1 MRKKI
6 KTVLSHINDNEALK
20 ERDRFFAAYWQNI
33 ILVAAL
39 IVFLLF
45 TGKFIIDQKDKFPD
59 SDSVAAMSS
68 KTVTRKRAYLTFD
81 DGPSD
86 QTGEILDILK
96 EHNVKATFFVIGRNE
111 RYYPM
116 YKRIVEEGHTL
127 AIHSYSHEY
136 STIYAS
142 YDNFVNDVEELR
154 KLLYD
159 VTGVDCRYYRFP
171 GGSSNRVTQVPVND
185 LIDYLDSAGLTYFD
199 WNALNEDAV
208 NFEQSPQQLN
218 KKILKDVRRQKTS
231 IVLMHDLHETTNTVK
246 ALDPLIKTLKKEGY
260 QILPI
265 TKNTKPLHHVS
276 IDK

>member
-1 MRKKI
+1 MKLFVRRTGGRI
-6 KTVLSHINDNEALK
+6 GLWGGLLAAALAA
-20 ERDRFFAAYWQNI
+20 FAAGWLVPVRAPVGCKLNE
-33 ILVAAL
+33 LTAAPDFSPFSPAAPVVAA
-39 IVFLLF
+39 
-45 TGKFIIDQKDKFPD
+45 
-59 SDSVAAMSS
+59 SDAGTPAAPSLPE
-68 KTVTRKRAYLTFD
+68 KWVCLTFD

-199 WNALNEDAV
+199 WNALNNDAV
-208 NFEQSPQQLN
+208 IAGQTPDQL
-218 KKILKDVRRQKTS
+218 
-231 IVLMHDLHETTNTVK
+231 VK
-246 ALDPLIKTLKKEGY
+246 
-260 QILPI
+260 
-265 TKNTKPLHHVS
+265 
-276 IDK
+276 

>member
-20 ERDRFFAAYWQNI
+20 ECDRFFAAYWQNI

-142 YDNFVNDVEELR
+142 YDNFVNDVEEL
-154 KLLYD
+154 
-159 VTGVDCRYYRFP
+159 
-171 GGSSNRVTQVPVND
+171 
-185 LIDYLDSAGLTYFD
+185 
-199 WNALNEDAV
+199 
-208 NFEQSPQQLN
+208 
-218 KKILKDVRRQKTS
+218 
-231 IVLMHDLHETTNTVK
+231 
-246 ALDPLIKTLKKEGY
+246 
-260 QILPI
+260 
-265 TKNTKPLHHVS
+265 
-276 IDK
+276 

>member
-6 KTVLSHINDNEALK
+6 KTVLSHIKDNEALK
-20 ERDRFFAAYWQNI
+20 ECDRFFAVYWQNI
-33 ILVAAL
+33 ILDAAL

-68 KTVTRKRAYLTFD
+68 KAVTRKRAYLTFD

-96 EHNVKATFFVIGRNE
+96 EYDIKATFFVIGRNE

-199 WNALNEDAV
+199 WNALNNDAV
-208 NFEQSPQQLN
+208 IAGQTPDQLVKN
-218 KKILKDVRRQKTS
+218 ILKDALNYDDT
-231 IVLMHDLHETTNTVK
+231 IILMHDLDCCHETVES
-246 ALDPLIKTLKKEGY
+246 LPSLIEQLEEHGY
-260 QILPI
+260 EILPI
-265 TKNTKPLHHVS
+265 DDDTPHIQHRTH
-276 IDK
+276 

>member
-1 MRKKI
+1 MRKII
-6 KTVLSHINDNEALK
+6 KTVLSHIKANEALK
-20 ERDRFFAAYWQNI
+20 ECDRFFAAYWQNI

-68 KTVTRKRAYLTFD
+68 KAVTRKRAYLTFD

-199 WNALNEDAV
+199 
-208 NFEQSPQQLN
+208 
-218 KKILKDVRRQKTS
+218 
-231 IVLMHDLHETTNTVK
+231 
-246 ALDPLIKTLKKEGY
+246 
-260 QILPI
+260 
-265 TKNTKPLHHVS
+265 
-276 IDK
+276 

>member
-1 MRKKI
+1 MDKIEAIREKIGECDDIIIEQLAVRMSYIQEIISYKKATGI
-6 KTVLSHINDNEALK
+6 PILQPEQEKKQTDALKNKLGDNEF
-20 ERDRFFAAYWQNI
+20 EE
-33 ILVAAL
+33 
-39 IVFLLF
+39 
-45 TGKFIIDQKDKFPD
+45 
-59 SDSVAAMSS
+59 
-68 KTVTRKRAYLTFD
+68 
-81 DGPSD
+81 
-86 QTGEILDILK
+86 EILDIFK

-116 YKRIVEEGHTL
+116 DKRIVEEGHTL

-199 WNALNEDAV
+199 WNALNNDAV
-208 NFEQSPQQLN
+208 IAGQTPDQLVKN
-218 KKILKDVRRQKTS
+218 ILKDALNYDDT
-231 IVLMHDLHETTNTVK
+231 IILMHDLDCCHETVES
-246 ALDPLIKTLKKEGY
+246 LPSLIEQLEEHGY
-260 QILPI
+260 EILPI
-265 TKNTKPLHHVS
+265 DDDTPHIQHRTH
-276 IDK
+276 

>member
-6 KTVLSHINDNEALK
+6 KTVLSHIKDNEALK
-20 ERDRFFAAYWQNI
+20 ECDRFFAVYWQNI
-33 ILVAAL
+33 ILVVAL

-45 TGKFIIDQKDKFPD
+45 TGKFIIDQRDKFPD

-68 KTVTRKRAYLTFD
+68 KAVTRKRAYLTFD

-96 EHNVKATFFVIGRNE
+96 EYDVKATFFVIGRNE

-185 LIDYLDSAGLTYFD
+185 LIDYLDSEGLTYFD
-199 WNALNEDAV
+199 WNALNNDAV
-208 NFEQSPQQLN
+208 IAGQTPDQLVKN
-218 KKILKDVRRQKTS
+218 ILKDALNYDDT
-231 IVLMHDLHETTNTVK
+231 IILMHDLDCCHETVES
-246 ALDPLIKTLKKEGY
+246 LPSLIEQLEEHGY
-260 QILPI
+260 EILPI
-265 TKNTKPLHHVS
+265 DDDTPHIQHRTH
-276 IDK
+276 